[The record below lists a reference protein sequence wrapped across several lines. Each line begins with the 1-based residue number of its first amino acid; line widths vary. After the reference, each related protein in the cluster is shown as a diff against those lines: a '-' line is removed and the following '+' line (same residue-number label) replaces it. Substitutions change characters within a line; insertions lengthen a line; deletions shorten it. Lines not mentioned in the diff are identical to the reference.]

1 MSSSFKKRVIFC
13 DRDGVIVVEPPSDK
27 QLDSLDKFSFIPGA
41 ISGLKKLKECGI
53 YEIVLVTNQD
63 GLGTKSFPE
72 DTFWPP
78 HNLMLDTLKG
88 EGVVFDGVYIDR
100 SFPEEN
106 APTRKPRTGMLTSF
120 FTDEYDLS
128 RSWVIGDRETDIE
141 LASNLKAQ
149 GIYFGENAPNG
160 GAFASLN
167 WNEIADFILN
177 RTRASQINRVT
188 RETSIEIALDLDG
201 KGEAKIQTGIP
212 FFNHMLELFAYHSKI
227 DLIVSASGDLPH
239 HLIEDVG
246 IALGKCLDK
255 AVASKI
261 GMKRYGFF
269 LLPMDEAL
277 AQVALDF
284 SGRFSLQ
291 WNANFRFEQ
300 VEGMPT
306 EMFSHFFESLAQN
319 SRMTLNLGVTGEN
332 DHHKIEAVF
341 KGFGRALREAVS
353 IDRNF
358 GDYVPSTKGVL

>member
-1 MSSSFKKRVIFC
+1 MFSSPKKRVIFC
-13 DRDGVIVVEPPSDK
+13 DRDGVIVVEPPIDK
-27 QLDSLDKFSFIPGA
+27 QLDSLDKFAFIPGA
-41 ISGLKKLKECGI
+41 ITGLKKLKECGI
-53 YEIVLVTNQD
+53 YELVLVTNQD

-72 DTFWPP
+72 ETFWPP

-88 EGVVFDGVYIDR
+88 EGIVFDGVYIDR

-120 FTDEYDLS
+120 LTGEYDLT

-149 GIYFGENAPNG
+149 GVYFGENAPNDS
-160 GAFASLN
+160 AFASQN

-188 RETSIEIALDLDG
+188 NETSINIALDLDG
-201 KGEAKIQTGIP
+201 MGQAKIQTGIP
-212 FFNHMLELFAYHSKI
+212 FFNHMLELFAYHSRI
-227 DLIVSASGDLPH
+227 DLKVNASGDLPH

-246 IALGKCLDK
+246 IALGQCLNK
-255 AVASKI
+255 AVATKI

-284 SGRFSLQ
+284 SGRSSLQ
-291 WNANFRFEQ
+291 WNASFKFEQ

-306 EMFSHFFESLAQN
+306 EMISHFFESLAQN
-319 SRMTLNLGVTGEN
+319 SKITLNVAVSGEN

-341 KGFGRALREAVS
+341 KGFGRAIKEAIS
-353 IDRNF
+353 IDQVFR
-358 GDYVPSTKGVL
+358 YEVPSTKGVL